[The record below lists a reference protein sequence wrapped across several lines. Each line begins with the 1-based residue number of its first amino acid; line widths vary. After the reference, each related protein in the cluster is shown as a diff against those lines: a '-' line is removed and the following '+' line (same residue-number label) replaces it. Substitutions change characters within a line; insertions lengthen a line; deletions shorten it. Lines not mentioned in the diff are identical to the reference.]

1 MKDEFTFRPQRKTLS
16 PLPGRHHP
24 LFTNTE
30 LLNHAAVLSD
40 IFFLQILEKTATLAD
55 QLQQSTPGMMILGVL
70 FKMLGQIRD
79 PFRQQGYLHLAGAG
93 IRVMGFKLLNN
104 LFFLFCCLCHN
115 GPPLV
120 VLLLPGKPIPKQS
133 VSHFQ
138 SNRSTRGIKKT
149 LSLHR
154 SLD

>member
-1 MKDEFTFRPQRKTLS
+1 MKSRSTRRKKYF
-16 PLPGRHHP
+16 PLPGGHHP
-24 LFTNTE
+24 LFTNTK
-30 LLNHAAVLSD
+30 LLNQATVFSD
-40 IFFLQILEKTATLAD
+40 IFFLQIFEKAAPLTN
-55 QLQQSTPGMMILGVL
+55 QLQQTAPGVVVLGVL
-70 FKMLGQIRD
+70 FKMLGQIRY
-79 PFRQQGYLHLAGAG
+79 PFRQQGYLYLTGSC
-93 IRVMGFKLLNN
+93 IRVMGLELLNN

-133 VSHFQ
+133 YSYFHL
-138 SNRSTRGIKKT
+138 NRSTWGIKKT